1 MTNMEHKEAVR
12 LNAAEKY
19 LMGEMAEAQREEYE
33 EHYFDCVAC
42 ATELKATV
50 AFLESAKD
58 VVRQQVLLPVAA
70 NVASAEA
77 GRDRV
82 ERGAP
87 GGEKRGGFFAWLAQ
101 PVFAGAACAVLLGA
115 VALAGYQNAVTIPQ
129 LKESLAM
136 AYAPRIVSHYSLLA
150 AGARGDG
157 DVEVRVRPNEEFAL
171 DVDVPVTPGATG
183 FVAQV
188 QDALGN
194 IRVALPVSAEQAK
207 STVSVEVPGGGLA
220 AGKYSVVLFAQ
231 AADAGSSNSKEVKRL
246 PFSVVFKQ

>member
-1 MTNMEHKEAVR
+1 MEHKEAVR

-129 LKESLAM
+129 LKESLAE
-136 AYAPRIVSHYSLLA
+136 ANAISIPNHFSLLA
-150 AGARGDG
+150 AGARGEG
-157 DVEVRVRPNEEFAL
+157 EVEVAVRPNEKFDL
-171 DVDVPVTPGATG
+171 DVDFPVMPLATG
-183 FVAQV
+183 FVAQI

-194 IRVALPVSAEQAK
+194 IRFAQPVSSEQAK
-207 STVSVEVPGGGLA
+207 STVSVNVPGGVLPAGRYNLVILA
-220 AGKYSVVLFAQ
+220 QGT
-231 AADAGSSNSKEVKRL
+231 DGGSSSAKEVKRP
-246 PFSVVFKQ
+246 PFTIVFRP